1 MLGKRTIFTLMAVLA
16 AGCGGADEAEEGAA
30 VPAADTATA
39 VASTSA
45 AAACAPMTQQMPL
58 AGRSSPYDSVAVPL
72 GDARGMVCYGRPSV
86 KGRTIFGEL
95 IPFGQI
101 WRTGANEPTTI
112 HLPVAATI
120 AGIAVEPGS
129 YSLYTVPG
137 ETEWQVV
144 VNRSVSQWG
153 IESQYSGVE
162 AQEVG
167 RAAVPAERTESPVE
181 QFTIGSAPTA
191 TGAELLLEWENTR
204 VRIPVNRS

>member
-16 AGCGGADEAEEGAA
+16 AGCGGAEEAEEGAA
-30 VPAADTATA
+30 VPAADSVTT
-39 VASTSA
+39 VASASV
-45 AAACAPMTQQMPL
+45 ACAPMTQQMPL
-58 AGRSSPYDSVAVPL
+58 AGRASPYDSVAVPL
-72 GDARGMVCYGRPSV
+72 GDARALVCYGRPSV

-95 IPFGQI
+95 IPFGQL
-101 WRTGANEPTTI
+101 WRTGANEPTII

-153 IESQYSGVE
+153 IEGQYAGVE

-204 VRIPVNRS
+204 VRIPVVRS

>member
-1 MLGKRTIFTLMAVLA
+1 MSGMRTRFMLVAVLA
-16 AGCGGADEAEEGAA
+16 AGCGGAEEQAETAP
-30 VPAADTATA
+30 PAGEDTATA
-39 VASTSA
+39 VVAASV
-45 AAACAPMTQQMPL
+45 ACAPQTDRMPL
-58 AGRSSPYDSVAVPL
+58 ADRTSPYDSVAVPL
-72 GDARGMVCYGRPSV
+72 GDARGVLCYGRPSM

-137 ETEWQVV
+137 ETEWSVV
-144 VNRSVSQWG
+144 VNRSTSQWG
-153 IESQYSGVE
+153 IEGQYAGVE

-167 RAAVPAERTESPVE
+167 RATVPAERAESPVE
-181 QFTIGSAPTA
+181 TFTIGSAPTA
-191 TGAELLLEWENTR
+191 NGAELLLEWENTR
-204 VRIPVNRS
+204 VRIPVVRS

>member
-1 MLGKRTIFTLMAVLA
+1 MMMRTRLTLVLGALLL
-16 AGCGGADEAEEGAA
+16 AGCASADEETPEEGGAAPVVEGGQ
-30 VPAADTATA
+30 P
-39 VASTSA
+39 VAA
-45 AAACAPMTQQMPL
+45 AAACAPQGDRMDL
-58 AGRSSPYDSVAVPL
+58 AGRVSPYDSTTVAL
-72 GDARGMVCYGRPSV
+72 GDAQGKVCYGRPSRL
-86 KGRTIFGEL
+86 GRTIFGDL
-95 IPFGQI
+95 IPFGEI
-101 WRTGANEPTTI
+101 WRTGANEPTTV
-112 HLPVAATI
+112 HLPVAASI

-144 VNRSVSQWG
+144 VNRSTSQWG
-153 IESQYSGVE
+153 IESQYAGVE